1 MLPGTGEPSH
11 QAPSTAWAESSVPR
25 WGAGRGCW
33 GGFSLACNLPQPER
47 VQVPV
52 PCRYPC
58 RSVCPYPH
66 VFYSAILELPSHRV
80 TTGPS
85 SSHQL
90 EIQLLTQLRE
100 QLYLNKFS
108 KTARP
113 KQQNTLLFCFP
124 APGSPKGS
132 VVGVAESPW
141 GYTVGNVHSSRISG
155 SRASD

>member
-66 VFYSAILELPSHRV
+66 VFHSAILELPSHRV

-90 EIQLLTQLRE
+90 EIQLPTQLRE

-108 KTARP
+108 KTAQTKATEHTAFLLSCTWLSQGLCCWGCRKP
-113 KQQNTLLFCFP
+113 LGIHSWKCPQQSDFRFP
-124 APGSPKGS
+124 C
-132 VVGVAESPW
+132 
-141 GYTVGNVHSSRISG
+141 I
-155 SRASD
+155 